1 MIYVIT
7 GPTGSGKT
15 KLSIA
20 LAKKLNAEIINA
32 DAMQIY
38 KGLDIAT
45 AKIKEEEKEGIKH
58 HLLDIREKEEDYS
71 VYDYQKD
78 ARKCIEEITARGK
91 NIILVGGTGLYIK
104 ATLYDYQFQKEEKPL
119 NLTHMSDEELYQKAL
134 SIDNNLTIHKNNRRR
149 LERFLTNVEN
159 NSLSKNKDQCLYPF
173 LALGLTTSREILYE
187 KIDKRVD
194 IMVEEGLLEEA
205 KAIYDSKIRS
215 KAITTAIGY
224 KELFPYFEG
233 EISLEE
239 ALNTIKKN
247 SRHYAKRQ
255 YTFFN
260 HQLPITWIETNYDD
274 FEKTIHQALT
284 IVKNQ
289 E

>member
-1 MIYVIT
+1 
-7 GPTGSGKT
+7 
-15 KLSIA
+15 
-20 LAKKLNAEIINA
+20 
-32 DAMQIY
+32 
-38 KGLDIAT
+38 
-45 AKIKEEEKEGIKH
+45 
-58 HLLDIREKEEDYS
+58 
-71 VYDYQKD
+71 
-78 ARKCIEEITARGK
+78 
-91 NIILVGGTGLYIK
+91 
-104 ATLYDYQFQKEEKPL
+104 
-119 NLTHMSDEELYQKAL
+119 
-134 SIDNNLTIHKNNRRR
+134 
-149 LERFLTNVEN
+149 
-159 NSLSKNKDQCLYPF
+159 
-173 LALGLTTSREILYE
+173 
-187 KIDKRVD
+187 
-194 IMVEEGLLEEA
+194 MVEEGLLEEA

>member
-1 MIYVIT
+1 
-7 GPTGSGKT
+7 
-15 KLSIA
+15 
-20 LAKKLNAEIINA
+20 
-32 DAMQIY
+32 
-38 KGLDIAT
+38 
-45 AKIKEEEKEGIKH
+45 
-58 HLLDIREKEEDYS
+58 
-71 VYDYQKD
+71 
-78 ARKCIEEITARGK
+78 
-91 NIILVGGTGLYIK
+91 
-104 ATLYDYQFQKEEKPL
+104 
-119 NLTHMSDEELYQKAL
+119 MSDEELYKKAL

-149 LERFLTNVEN
+149 LERFLINVEN

-187 KIDKRVD
+187 RIDKRVD